1 MQLPTPPST
10 AAAFLRLI
18 QAHDRDERLE
28 RLEARQARERQLELE
43 RLERLEARQA
53 RERQLELELHH
64 ATGRRRHFFSAVSAA
79 LATSPEQER
88 ALADLLS
95 DSEPA
100 PPPSPKSHEPPRR
113 RPPRRPRRRHPP
125 LARATS
131 LRPAVTPLRAPTS
144 TPVPHQSPVAV
155 EPPEPDTHVLLRI
168 QRFEAIGRDSLLHE
182 AQEGFNN
189 IAVAWSRP
197 SAPSAAELFH
207 LEHQRLGQVLSAQ
220 FDELITT
227 LALTFQRSK
236 PVDSL
241 GYCVL
246 GTACPNEACTAQHM
260 RWHHDFWDRKGITY
274 ASRAKT
280 PAAKPPVKM
289 PMHKAAPHATPGPKT
304 TYTGK

>member
-18 QAHDRDERLE
+18 QAHDRD
-28 RLEARQARERQLELE
+28 E

-100 PPPSPKSHEPPRR
+100 PPPSPKSHEPPR
-113 RPPRRPRRRHPP
+113 PPRRPRRRHPP

-144 TPVPHQSPVAV
+144 APVPHQSPVAV
-155 EPPEPDTHVLLRI
+155 EPLEPDTHVLLRI

-246 GTACPNEACTAQHM
+246 GTWFMLMTMLLSLNGRRPLRLDGNTN
-260 RWHHDFWDRKGITY
+260 
-274 ASRAKT
+274 
-280 PAAKPPVKM
+280 
-289 PMHKAAPHATPGPKT
+289 
-304 TYTGK
+304 